1 MTLALALVADLLL
14 LVGVSCQLLRWWRV
28 LQREHYI
35 ASSLLATWWRWL
47 VPGASCVV
55 GATLRPTTRVRVAIP
70 AGAVAMV
77 AALLASVAWGSMG
90 LAVAG
95 VTLVVFPWG
104 LSIRGRTSR
113 LAFTRRMTTVAIVSV
128 VIVVFV
134 LALSLVVRAAWLAIL
149 VASLVPLWVALATV
163 ALAPLEER
171 SAQRFVD
178 AASTRLR
185 RVRPRV
191 IAITGSFGKTST
203 KNHLAALLGGVSG
216 VVATP
221 RSFNN
226 RAGLSRSIN
235 ENMSDDTRIFIA
247 EMGTY
252 GPGEIAALC
261 EWCPP
266 EISVITAIGEVHLER
281 MGSLDNIERAKREI
295 TTSASTV
302 VLNGDDAR
310 LAGWVAPLR
319 AQGKT
324 VITAGTTPSCD
335 VSVVSH
341 GDEWVISEAGEL
353 VAVLP
358 AIRSIHPTNVACA
371 LAAGVAVGVA
381 ITDLASRVSDIA
393 PVANRAVVA
402 TAASGVMVIDDTFN
416 ANPVSAQASLDT
428 LMNLPLSGRRVVVT
442 PGLVEMGSRRISAN
456 EEFAR
461 AVSDAGAELIVVG
474 RSNARA
480 LVRGSRGARRARR
493 RDDAVAWVRVNLGPG
508 DGVLYLND
516 LPDHYS

>member
-428 LMNLPLSGRRVVVT
+428 LMTLPLSGRRVVVT

-480 LVRGSRGARRARR
+480 LVRGSRGARSARR
-493 RDDAVAWVRVNLGPG
+493 RDDAVAWVRANLGPG